1 MGFGDIN
8 KGVHMFCPSCG
19 EKNDDGNRFCG
30 KCGKPLPVN
39 TIAVPVTP
47 PVPVQSPQRT
57 GKRLSGWRLALVIIG
72 SLLFLLILLVVA
84 GLAFG
89 WIHITRVSTETVS
102 PVSNTPYLTTANYQH
117 IASHKFPTYGAVSP
131 QADLYA
137 SNNGSDVELYSIPEF
152 NLLRTIQ
159 GNGSDVAWV
168 AFSPDGHLL
177 ATVDADQTVKVW
189 KASNGTLLQTFPV
202 NASEEAPFVEF
213 VDDDRVAYLGYF
225 ARSMFMWKVSDG
237 SLQLDLSGGLT
248 RSGNEIFSPDGNLM
262 AEWSSFDQAAYIL
275 NLSTGN
281 WLDNYYADYDSSVT
295 CGAFSP
301 DSQLLA
307 TGSHDSTVQI
317 WNIPEQKQ
325 IAALTLD
332 EIVKAVR
339 FSKDGNTLYA
349 INKFGNAWIWQ
360 WKENQSIT
368 ATSPEGEYQAL
379 GVSNHE
385 KWLAVGSL
393 VGQIPLIDTTSGN
406 ILQTL
411 KIEGDETTIS
421 TILFS
426 PDDKLLISS
435 SAFGFISVWQNMP

>member
-1 MGFGDIN
+1 
-8 KGVHMFCPSCG
+8 MFCPNCG
-19 EKNDDGNRFCG
+19 EKNDEGNRFCG
-30 KCGKPLPVN
+30 KCGQPLPVN
-39 TIAVPVTP
+39 NIAVPVTP
-47 PVPVQSPQRT
+47 PVPVQPPKQN
-57 GKRLSGWRLALVIIG
+57 KKHLSGWKVALVIIG
-72 SLLFLLILLVVA
+72 SILLLLILLVVA
-84 GLAFG
+84 GLSFG

-102 PVSNTPYLTTANYQH
+102 PDSNTPPITTANYQQ
-117 IASHKFPTYGAVSP
+117 IASHKFLTYGAVSP

-137 SNNGSDVELYSIPEF
+137 SNNGTNIELYSIPDF

-168 AFSPDGHLL
+168 AFSPEGNLL

-189 KASNGTLLQTFPV
+189 KASDGTLLQTFPV
-202 NASEEAPFVEF
+202 NWSEEAPFVEF
-213 VDDDRVAYLGYF
+213 VDNDRVAYLGYF
-225 ARSMFMWKVSDG
+225 ARSMFIWKVSDG
-237 SLQLDLSGGLT
+237 SLLLDLSGGLT

-262 AEWSSFDQAAYIL
+262 AEWSNFDQAAYIL
-275 NLSTGN
+275 NLDTGN

-332 EIVKAVR
+332 GIVKAVR
-339 FSKDGNTLYA
+339 FSKDGKTLYA
-349 INKFGNAWIWQ
+349 MTRFGKAWIWN

-368 ATSPEGEYQAL
+368 ATSPEGEYQTF

-385 KWLAVGSL
+385 NWLAIGSL
-393 VGQIPLIDTTSGN
+393 DGQIPLIETSSGN
-406 ILQTL
+406 VLKTL

-421 TILFS
+421 TLLFS
-426 PDDKLLISS
+426 PDDQLLISS
-435 SAFGFISVWQNMP
+435 SAYGFISVWQNMP